1 MSLTVRDIPALWGP
15 AHLSVA
21 WIGHFLLA
29 PSIKDQ
35 SERHPVL
42 AVLTISP
49 DQVFKGDKKK
59 KERILI

>member
-15 AHLSVA
+15 ARLSVA

-29 PSIKDQ
+29 PSFKDQ
-35 SERHPVL
+35 SEMYPIL

-49 DQVFKGDKKK
+49 DQVFKGD
-59 KERILI
+59 